1 MAVNQEGI
9 GKNLVK
15 LTYEADADKVEEG
28 LSYSFNKNKKNFNV
42 HGFRPGKAPRKL
54 VEQFYGEEVL
64 FGDAEE
70 YIITDLYYASIPE
83 LGIKPVSYP
92 QNVKVTKMDKEG
104 MEFSLEVYT
113 KPEVKLGQYKE
124 LEITDVPSA
133 LTEEE
138 IDNAIKSEAEKNARL
153 VTVEDRPAENGD
165 TVTIDFEGFIDGNAF
180 EGGKGENFKL
190 KLGSGQFIPGF
201 EDQVVGANMGDEITV
216 NVKFPEDYHAE
227 ELKGKDSEFKVKVH
241 EIQKQEIP
249 EINDEFA
256 SDISEFDTLAEYR
269 EDLAKKLAENK
280 EKSSKAEMTEEALKA
295 AIGNA
300 ELDIPACMIDT
311 EVASELK
318 RTENQVSMYGMTLEN
333 YCQYMGMTVEKLKEN
348 IRPQAELNIKRDLVL
363 EAIAAAEEI
372 AVSEEEFEK
381 EFEQAAEYLKKSVE
395 EVKEMFKDRHD
406 DIANEVKQ
414 RKAVDLIF
422 EPAVK
427 VPAKEEQ
434 EPVKEESADGKP
446 VAEKAP
452 AKKKASAKKAAEKK
466 DEENA

>member
-1 MAVNQEGI
+1 MAVKQEAI
-9 GKNLVK
+9 DKNLIR
-15 LTYEADADKVEEG
+15 LTFEADADKVEEG
-28 LSYSFNKNKKNFNV
+28 LAYSYNKNKKNYNV

-54 VEQFYGEEVL
+54 VEQFYGSEVL
-64 FGDAEE
+64 FSDAEE
-70 YIITDLYYASIPE
+70 YIITDLYYGSIPE

-104 MEFSLEVYT
+104 MEFSLEVFT
-113 KPEVKLGQYKE
+113 KPEVTLGQYKN

-138 IDNAIKSEAEKNARL
+138 IDNAIKSEAEKNARM

-165 TVTIDFEGFIDGNAF
+165 TVTIDFEGFIDGTAF

-201 EDQVVGANMGDEITV
+201 EEQIVGAATGDEITV

-241 EIQKQEIP
+241 EIQKQELP
-249 EINDEFA
+249 EIDDAFA
-256 SDISEFDTLAEYR
+256 SDVSEFDTLAEYR
-269 EDLAKKLAENK
+269 ADLAKKLSENK
-280 EKSSKAEMTEEALKA
+280 EKSSKAAMTEEALKA

-300 ELDIPACMIDT
+300 ELDIQACMIDA
-311 EVASELK
+311 EVASEVK
-318 RTENQVSMYGMTLEN
+318 RTENQVSMYGMTLDQ
-333 YCQYMGMTVEKLKEN
+333 YCQYMGITAEKFQEN

-372 AVSEEEFEK
+372 TVSEEEFEK
-381 EFEQAAEYLKKSVE
+381 EFEQAAEYLKKSVD
-395 EVKEMFKDRHD
+395 EVKEMFQDRRD

-422 EPAVK
+422 ETAVK
-427 VPAKEEQ
+427 VQA
-434 EPVKEESADGKP
+434 
-446 VAEKAP
+446 
-452 AKKKASAKKAAEKK
+452 
-466 DEENA
+466 